1 MRPVLT
7 WDGWNGDVLRF
18 VGALLGC
25 FAELEVNGLC
35 NPVRFVWLVCGR
47 VIWVVLSPGTASEPA
62 RPVCF
67 NVSTLA
73 LFLSWDE
80 K

>member
-7 WDGWNGDVLRF
+7 CDRWNCDVLRF

-35 NPVRFVWLVCGR
+35 NSIRLVWLVCGR
-47 VIWVVLSPGTASEPA
+47 VIWFALFPVTASEPA
-62 RPVCF
+62 RPVC
-67 NVSTLA
+67 VLMHA
-73 LFLSWDE
+73 LVCTVFVMV
-80 K
+80 